1 MTGNNRQEGWVPL
14 KRLELNVMVQE
25 MISSGMTRMQIIN
38 ALKEKGLT
46 YDKAEHAYYIALK
59 DMAPS
64 PDFIDD
70 YKRGLIQLNLDRL
83 EKIINETIGGNFQSK
98 AVALKA
104 ISEINKM
111 LGATD
116 GNKITIAQKDK
127 DDNQQIIEIDFSK

>member
-25 MISSGMTRMQIIN
+25 MITSGMTRMEIIN
-38 ALKEKGLT
+38 ALREKGLT

-104 ISEINKM
+104 ISEINRM
-111 LGATD
+111 LNVT
-116 GNKITIAQKDK
+116 GNNGVVINKNNKGDE
-127 DDNQQIIEIDFSK
+127 QIIISFGD

>member
-25 MISSGMTRMQIIN
+25 MISSGMTRMEIIN
-38 ALKEKGLT
+38 ALREKGLT

-104 ISEINKM
+104 IAEINKM
-111 LGATD
+111 LNVT
-116 GNKITIAQKDK
+116 GNNGVVINKNNKGDE
-127 DDNQQIIEIDFSK
+127 QIIISFGD